1 MTYHILYWSGRQRNR
16 VSCIY
21 LLSLLVLLLTGN
33 SMRAGNPDSTYF
45 SNTAYIVP
53 TLFLETQD
61 GISTPE
67 DVLTIKFDTA
77 AKTMSYGKALA
88 LGKTYWL
95 KLDLYG
101 LDLRKS
107 NLWVVY
113 MGYLD
118 NVELYTQ
125 EGESFETTQ
134 GGLIWTDAKRENS
147 PIGPLGPGEFLIDTA
162 HLIQGRYLIARL
174 APEIWYFSTY
184 VPEIYHPTLAMV
196 SRSYFSRAQL
206 KRTIP
211 HLVFLGS
218 VLMMALFTL
227 AVYVM
232 TREKKVFFYLMYLTS
247 LLLYLGVRSEPWVSW
262 FHEQAFFTFYVYNEL
277 IQVFVNM
284 CYLLFVAAFL
294 QTKANYPVLH
304 KMIQVTIGILVLV
317 ILMQSILLANWN
329 TVRYERLVIDFERY
343 LMIVFTLVTYWY
355 LWKHG
360 KGTAVWIIV
369 IGSIC
374 FLTGAIFAMIFK
386 DIQYLVVGAFLEII
400 VFSAGMGL
408 DIRNTNRL
416 KEQLRSEVD
425 RVRLIALKAQ
435 MNPHFISNSLN
446 SVRAYIIRNEQN
458 KASEY
463 LNNFAHLVRLILHYS
478 SLDLITVSEEL
489 HAINLYVKLEALR
502 HRMDFGYSAVV
513 SEEINADSAYIPPLI
528 LQPFVE
534 NAIVHGLTPSTRD
547 KQLELRLSKSTD
559 NVMEAII
566 TDNGIGRSVNQ
577 AKTVQPKPHKSV
589 AIGLTRRRIQLLKND
604 ANHNFGVFID
614 DLKENGDPSGTQVT
628 IRLPFLTTQNLHT
641 NPTA

>member
-1 MTYHILYWSGRQRNR
+1 MTYHILYRSGRQHQPVACR
-16 VSCIY
+16 Y
-21 LLSLLVLLLTGN
+21 LLSLLVLLVTG
-33 SMRAGNPDSTYF
+33 STLHAGNPDSSYF
-45 SNTAYIVP
+45 SNTAYTIP

-67 DVLTIKFDTA
+67 DVMTLKFDNA
-77 AKTMSYGKALA
+77 AKIMNYGKALT

-95 KLDLYG
+95 KLDLNG

-118 NVELYTQ
+118 HVELFTQ
-125 EGESFETTQ
+125 NEESFKSSQ
-134 GGLIWTDAKRENS
+134 GGLLWTDEKHKNS
-147 PIGPLGPGEFLIDTA
+147 PIGPLGTGEFLIDTA
-162 HLIQGRYLIARL
+162 DLIQGRYLIARL
-174 APEIWYFSTY
+174 APKIWYFSTY

-211 HLVFLGS
+211 HLFFLGS

-227 AVYVM
+227 AVYLM
-232 TREKKVFFYLMYLTS
+232 TSDKKVFYYLIYLVS
-247 LLLYLGVRSEPWVSW
+247 LFLYLGVRSEPWVSW
-262 FHEQAFFTFYVYNEL
+262 FHEHTFFAFYVYNEL
-277 IQVFVNM
+277 IQVCVNI

-294 QTKANYPVLH
+294 QTKVTYPVLH
-304 KMIQVTIGILVLV
+304 KMIKPTIGILALV
-317 ILMQSILLANWN
+317 IIMQSILLANWE

-343 LMIVFTLVTYWY
+343 LMIAFTLATYWY

-360 KGTAVWIIV
+360 KGTSVWIIV
-369 IGSIC
+369 NGSLC
-374 FLTGAIFAMIFK
+374 FLTGAILAMIFK
-386 DIQYLVVGAFLEII
+386 DIQYLVLGAFLEII

-408 DIRNTNRL
+408 EIRNTNRI

-478 SLDLITVSEEL
+478 SLDLITVREEL

-513 SEEINADSAYIPPLI
+513 SEEINPDSAYIPPLI

-534 NAIVHGLTPSTRD
+534 NAIIHGLTPTARN
-547 KQLELRLSKSTD
+547 KQLKLHLSLGPA
-559 NVMEAII
+559 NVLVATI
-566 TDNGIGRSVNQ
+566 TDNGVGRNVNPPQ
-577 AKTVQPKPHKSV
+577 TAHPKPHKSV
-589 AIGLTRRRIQLLKND
+589 AIGLTRRRIQLLKTD
-604 ANHNFGVFID
+604 ANQDLGVFID
-614 DLKENGDPSGTQVT
+614 DLKENGAPAGTQVT
-628 IRLPFLTTQNLHT
+628 IRLPLLTNLNT
-641 NPTA
+641 IPRV